1 MTTTMTKLETAVFNA
16 IQSDMDMYGEEHFST
31 ATLKDIASETNLTKE
46 SVKGVLGSLIKKGL
60 VYDDVRDG
68 CPTVYIIK
76 NYVYNETVREETQP
90 VEEKTREQLIE
101 EVARD
106 THQVAKKY
114 GMDEKGMFEMMYK
127 AVELTYGPIELNE
140 TTSIVIA
147 ITNIIK
153 KG

>member
-1 MTTTMTKLETAVFNA
+1 MTTMTTLETAVFNA

-31 ATLKDIASETNLTKE
+31 ATLKDIASATNLTKE

-90 VEEKTREQLIE
+90 VEEKTREQLFE
-101 EVARD
+101 EIARD

-114 GMDEKGMFEMMYK
+114 DMDETGMFEMMYNSTIQ
-127 AVELTYGPIELNE
+127 VYGPFE
-140 TTSIVIA
+140 TGETLLAINVIKA
-147 ITNIIK
+147 IIK